1 MLANF
6 TMINWSTFLLGNIFA
21 VFFGNIFALIY
32 GHLLALLFGFLA
44 TFFLGNSFTFTF
56 RHLTTSFFGHI
67 MAAFFGHF
75 FALFSGD
82 LATFLLGN
90 LLTYL
95 AWDNSYGKLQ
105 SNKNFEWNNQSV
117 WKSHKKSHSTL
128 RAKRATFTF
137 EVDKSWLKMPKIIK
151 YSKFLKIWSLRSN
164 SVTREFSNNFCP
176 IKSDLSGNTV
186 WL

>member
-21 VFFGNIFALIY
+21 VFFGNIFALFY
-32 GHLLALLFGFLA
+32 GHLLALLFRFLV

-56 RHLTTSFFGHI
+56 RHLTTSFFGDI
-67 MAAFFGHF
+67 MAAFFGHL

-82 LATFLLGN
+82 FGTFLLGN

-128 RAKRATFTF
+128 RAKRATFSF
-137 EVDKSWLKMPKIIK
+137 EVDKTWLKMPKIIK

-186 WL
+186 